1 MNGMNGTMNDAKAA
15 IPDDAMTGGAVAG
28 AMATGETV
36 PGAIATDAPKK
47 TALKKTGPKKT
58 APKKTAPKK
67 TAAVRRTRIAAR
79 PSGSTEPDIATQAKQ
94 HTKAALEAFVAV
106 MQDANAPAAARVAA
120 ATQILTWGYG
130 RNAGSDGEAAARTV
144 RLAWEG

>member
-1 MNGMNGTMNDAKAA
+1 MNGTMNETKAA

-47 TALKKTGPKKT
+47 TAPKKT

-67 TAAVRRTRIAAR
+67 TAAVRKTRIGAR

-120 ATQILTWGYG
+120 ATQILTWGHG